1 MNEDPDPGAD
11 QMRFR
16 ILKLIEN
23 WIYCGSYGKTL
34 DVTIFYPF
42 PDGGKMTKFD
52 KTLGYN
58 IVTLY
63 EKREGNTGRAMDQQK
78 NEVAQKNF
86 YVKSCNLQR
95 LEFSYVTT

>member
-1 MNEDPDPGAD
+1 MNEDPDPGAN

-16 ILKLIEN
+16 ILKLIEK
-23 WIYCGSYGKTL
+23 WIQCGSFAKTL
-34 DVTIFYPF
+34 DVTIFYPV
-42 PDGGKMTKFD
+42 PDGVKMTKFD

-78 NEVAQKNF
+78 ERSCTKNF
-86 YVKSCNLQR
+86 YVKSCNL
-95 LEFSYVTT
+95 

>member
-1 MNEDPDPGAD
+1 VSARCPPG
-11 QMRFR
+11 RTPSPFY
-16 ILKLIEN
+16 LFIEN
-23 WIYCGSYGKTL
+23 FIHSFAKTL

-42 PDGGKMTKFD
+42 PDGVKMTKFD

-78 NEVAQKNF
+78 E
-86 YVKSCNLQR
+86 
-95 LEFSYVTT
+95 